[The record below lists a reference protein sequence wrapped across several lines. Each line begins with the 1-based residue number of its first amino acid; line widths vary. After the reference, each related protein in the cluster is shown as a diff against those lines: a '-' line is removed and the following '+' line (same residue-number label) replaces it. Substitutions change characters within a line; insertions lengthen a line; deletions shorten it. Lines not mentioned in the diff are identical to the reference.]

1 MNSGSR
7 EDMSDVEVAMR
18 KFLKQL
24 GVTAHQE
31 LEAAL
36 ASAVA
41 EGKLQAGASVP
52 VSAEVTIPEIG
63 FTHQVSATL
72 LAPGTDG

>member
-7 EDMSDVEVAMR
+7 EEMSDVEIAMR
-18 KFLKQL
+18 KVLKQL
-24 GVTAHQE
+24 GVTAHQG

-36 ASAVA
+36 AAAVA
-41 EGKLQAGASVP
+41 DGKIKAGSDVP

-63 FTHQVSATL
+63 FAHKVSATL
-72 LAPGTDG
+72 LAPGSDG